1 MMLDRMKVY
10 TKKCFEQLLYIQK
23 RMRDK
28 TNTKGAKVDV
38 INNMWDQILYR
49 LANKAIKANDAG
61 MKFLLKQI

>member
-1 MMLDRMKVY
+1 M
-10 TKKCFEQLLYIQK
+10 YIQK

-28 TNTKGAKVDV
+28 TTTKDAKVEV

-49 LANKAIKANDAG
+49 LANKAIKQNDAG